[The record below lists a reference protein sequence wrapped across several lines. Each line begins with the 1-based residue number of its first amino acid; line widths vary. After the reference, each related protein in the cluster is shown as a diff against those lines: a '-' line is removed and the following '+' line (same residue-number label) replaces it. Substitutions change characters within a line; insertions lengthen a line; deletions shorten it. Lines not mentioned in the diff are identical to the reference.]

1 MKKTLILALLFVLL
15 GGGAW
20 YVISQKNAPKSTTV
34 KPEMDFSVPNT
45 DEIGKI
51 FIANRKLKTATLE
64 RKGDE
69 WIYNGTWKARPDA
82 INTLLQTIRYVT
94 VRQTTPLAAEDH
106 MVKTVATDGIK
117 VEIYDR
123 KGQKMKCY
131 YIGGV
136 TNDERGTYA
145 ILEGHE
151 SPFAVHL
158 PGFVGQI
165 RVRYMVGDDNWRDR
179 TVFAEKA
186 EQIQSVS
193 VEYPSRRSDS
203 FRLEKTKDGTYE
215 VAPLFST
222 TAKKSS
228 RMRKGFAEAYLVQ
241 FEKLSAEAFENNNPE
256 RDSVSNLVPFA
267 IVTLKNETNTE
278 QKVRFWPLEIK
289 RTPDTDQAYIER
301 YFAEKAEDFYLV
313 HYLAYGGMFKT
324 YSFFFE

>member
-1 MKKTLILALLFVLL
+1 MKKTLFLALLFVLL

-20 YVISQKNAPKSTTV
+20 YAISQKNNPKSTTV
-34 KPEMDFSVPNT
+34 KPEMDFAVPNT

-51 FIANRKLKTATLE
+51 FIANRKLKTALLE

-69 WIYNGTWKARPDA
+69 WIYNGTCKARPDA
-82 INTLLQTIRYVT
+82 MNTLLHTIKYVT
-94 VRQTTPLAAEDH
+94 VRQTTPLAAEEN
-106 MVKTVATDGIK
+106 MVKTIATDGIK

-145 ILEGHE
+145 ILEGFE

-158 PGFVGQI
+158 PGFIGQI
-165 RVRYMVGDDNWRDR
+165 RIRYMVGDDNWRDR
-179 TVFAEKA
+179 TVFAEKP

-203 FRLEKTKDGTYE
+203 FKLEKKEDGSYE

-222 TAKKSS
+222 TTKKTSP
-228 RMRKGFAEAYLVQ
+228 MRKGFAEAYLVQ

-256 RDSVSNLVPFA
+256 RDSVSQLVPFA

-289 RTPDTDQAYIER
+289 RTMDTNQPYIER

-313 HYLAYGGMFKT
+313 HHLAYGGLFKT
-324 YSFFFE
+324 YPFFFE